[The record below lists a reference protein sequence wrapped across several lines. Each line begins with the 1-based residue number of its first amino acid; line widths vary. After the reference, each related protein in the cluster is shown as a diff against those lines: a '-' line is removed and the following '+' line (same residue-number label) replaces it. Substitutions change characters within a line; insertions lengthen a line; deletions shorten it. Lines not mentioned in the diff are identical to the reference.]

1 MGGGVSPAIRAGQ
14 KAACRRG
21 PRRGQS
27 QCSSRPGATGG
38 RGLGGVDRRADP
50 DPLGRRAAR
59 RPTEGDQGPR
69 DPTLAHDDLEQG
81 QGLGRYARSPDPGVP
96 AADRAALRRVSPA
109 SRRAGAGASGGA
121 AGEGCRGAKAATRGR
136 GGRDHR
142 RGVDRADRYRRAA
155 AGDADQGKIDRT
167 RLPWPQSAR
176 LRNRRPRRLDDPG
189 KGGGGAQR
197 IRYRARR
204 GARPRSEIVCASEG
218 VAMTSLSA
226 REAMERLNAEAGQLN
241 IWLRTQAN
249 APAQRPWFRET
260 GLEAS
265 GRLAEGRVGAAQVKP
280 VPHRWRWAQIAPYLD
295 RIAEIA
301 RAAEISPI
309 EFAERQQFL
318 LTNPGLGGRL
328 QVTSTMRCA
337 VSIYNPGDVAPVHI
351 HTPNASRT
359 ILSDK
364 GGYTTIEGERC
375 EAARG
380 DLILTPNGTWHDHGN
395 DGVEP
400 VVWIDVLDFPLMEFL
415 DCVWLDEAFP
425 GETQSNSRAQRVTLP
440 ASYSHKLYAQGGLV
454 PSFVAHRRGFGRDTS
469 PLFHYRGADVREAL
483 AGLRQE
489 KGDPYEAVTLRFVN
503 PATGASVFPTLDYR
517 AQLLRPGE
525 ATRFKRE
532 DRKSTRLNSS
542 HLG

>member
-1 MGGGVSPAIRAGQ
+1 M
-14 KAACRRG
+14 
-21 PRRGQS
+21 
-27 QCSSRPGATGG
+27 
-38 RGLGGVDRRADP
+38 
-50 DPLGRRAAR
+50 
-59 RPTEGDQGPR
+59 
-69 DPTLAHDDLEQG
+69 
-81 QGLGRYARSPDPGVP
+81 
-96 AADRAALRRVSPA
+96 
-109 SRRAGAGASGGA
+109 
-121 AGEGCRGAKAATRGR
+121 
-136 GGRDHR
+136 
-142 RGVDRADRYRRAA
+142 
-155 AGDADQGKIDRT
+155 
-167 RLPWPQSAR
+167 
-176 LRNRRPRRLDDPG
+176 N
-189 KGGGGAQR
+189 
-197 IRYRARR
+197 
-204 GARPRSEIVCASEG
+204 
-218 VAMTSLSA
+218 A

-260 GLEAS
+260 GIEAS
-265 GRLAEGRVGAAQVKP
+265 GRLAEGRVGAAQLKP
-280 VPHRWRWAQIAPYLD
+280 VAHRWRWAEIAPYLD

-301 RAAEISPI
+301 RGADVSPI

-375 EAARG
+375 QAARG

-395 DGVEP
+395 DGAEP

-425 GETQSNSRAQRVTLP
+425 GETQGNSRAQPVTLP
-440 ASYSHKLYAQGGLV
+440 ASYSQKLYAQGGLV
-454 PSFVAHRRGFGRDTS
+454 PSFVAHRRGFGHDTS
-469 PLFHYRGADVREAL
+469 PLFHYRGTDVREAL
-483 AGLRQE
+483 TGLRQE
-489 KGDPYEAVTLRFVN
+489 GGDPYEAVTLRFVN
-503 PATGASVFPTLDYR
+503 PTTGASVFPTLDYR

-532 DRKSTRLNSS
+532 TASTLYIVMAGRGITEITGRIHDWQTNDIFVAPGFAWRRHINKGEIDAILYAVSDAPLIEKIGQYRAQGRLPDDTVAE
-542 HLG
+542 LVA